1 MAEPVVGLQDYQ
13 NMLQRPEILG
23 IPKPRR
29 RCCMEMTDSTI
40 MPMKIAKTTPLTT
53 GLSKKGA

>member
-1 MAEPVVGLQDYQ
+1 MAELGAGLQDYQ
-13 NMLQRPEILG
+13 IILQLAEKLD
-23 IPKPRR
+23 IPNPRR
-29 RCCMEMTDSTI
+29 KCCMEMTDSTI